1 MIHISKA
8 ALERKCAF
16 ASQTFTHVKMPQFFP
31 DFPKEATAERDI
43 PPPPPAFL
51 QQPFQITE
59 LDRLLEGHTDRAG
72 QQVPR
77 QVRHQHSA
85 PGTEATAM
93 KDVGCSHHVSPG
105 FVMGQQGILCLGDP
119 LWVRAHSS

>member
-51 QQPFQITE
+51 QQPFQISE

-77 QVRHQHSA
+77 QVRHRPRQCSRGRSHGHERCWLLTHIPGLCDGGSSVAQHS
-85 PGTEATAM
+85 
-93 KDVGCSHHVSPG
+93 S
-105 FVMGQQGILCLGDP
+105 
-119 LWVRAHSS
+119 